1 MSINKQ
7 IIPLVILSLFLIPL
21 ATLAQVDFGL
31 GYGSAIG
38 LGTRD
43 IRETI
48 ARIINI
54 SLGILGLL
62 MVLIIIWGV
71 VGAASG
77 YGTDRGETARKTIVA
92 GVIGLLIIIVAY
104 ALSTFVFSVIL
115 DATS

>member
-1 MSINKQ
+1 MQIRKQ
-7 IIPLVILSLFLIPL
+7 LLSFVVLSAMFIPL

-54 SLGILGLL
+54 ALGILGLL
-62 MVLIIIWGV
+62 MVLIIIYGV

-77 YGTDRGETARKTIVA
+77 YGTDRGETARKTIAA
-92 GVIGLLIIIVAY
+92 GVIGLLIIVVAY
-104 ALSTFVFSVIL
+104 ALSTFVFRVIL
-115 DATS
+115 DSTS

>member
-1 MSINKQ
+1 MKINKQ
-7 IIPLVILSLFLIPL
+7 VLSLAILSSFLIPIV
-21 ATLAQVDFGL
+21 TLAQVDFGL
-31 GYGSAIG
+31 SYGSAIG

-54 SLGILGLL
+54 ALGILGLL

-92 GVIGLLIIIVAY
+92 GVIGLLIIIIAY

>member
-1 MSINKQ
+1 MKINKQ
-7 IIPLVILSLFLIPL
+7 ILGLAILSLFLIPL

-54 SLGILGLL
+54 ALGILGLL
-62 MVLIIIWGV
+62 MVLIIIYGV

-104 ALSTFVFSVIL
+104 AISTFVFRVIL

>member
-1 MSINKQ
+1 MKITKQFLSIS
-7 IIPLVILSLFLIPL
+7 ILGLILVPL
-21 ATLAQVDFGL
+21 AALAQVDFGL

-54 SLGILGLL
+54 ALGILGLL
-62 MVLIIIWGV
+62 MVLIIIYGV

-92 GVIGLLIIIVAY
+92 GVIGLLIIIIAY
-104 ALSTFVFSVIL
+104 ALSTFVFRVIL
-115 DATS
+115 DSTS